1 MNGKRTSNK
10 GKFHLTPQQTK
21 VLKYLALG
29 LQNKEIAYQMGLSV
43 STIKQHVSGI
53 MLRLGVNTRTAVVV
67 TAQKLGLIDNE

>member
-10 GKFHLTPQQTK
+10 GKFHLTPQQIK